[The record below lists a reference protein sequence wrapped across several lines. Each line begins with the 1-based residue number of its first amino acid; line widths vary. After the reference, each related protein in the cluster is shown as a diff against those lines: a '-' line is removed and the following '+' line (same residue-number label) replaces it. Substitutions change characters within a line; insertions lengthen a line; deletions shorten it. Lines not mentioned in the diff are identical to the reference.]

1 MSVRA
6 GVGESL
12 VVLKKFT
19 TGGYYYMYL
28 LPMRENS
35 RENERENSREN
46 ERENER
52 ENGRGKGKT
61 VGKTVGEKGKR

>member
-35 RENERENSREN
+35 RENERENSR
-46 ERENER
+46 RR
-52 ENGRGKGKT
+52 R
-61 VGKTVGEKGKR
+61 

>member
-6 GVGESL
+6 GVCESL
-12 VVLKKFT
+12 VVLKKIT

-46 ERENER
+46 ERGDR
-52 ENGRGKGKT
+52 CRQHAGMRASRCRWD
-61 VGKTVGEKGKR
+61 VRQQVM

>member
-35 RENERENSREN
+35 RENERENP
-46 ERENER
+46 
-52 ENGRGKGKT
+52 KT
-61 VGKTVGEKGKR
+61 VGKTKGKAKGKTVNGREKGKR

>member
-6 GVGESL
+6 GVCESL

-35 RENERENSREN
+35 RENERENS
-46 ERENER
+46 
-52 ENGRGKGKT
+52 GR
-61 VGKTVGEKGKR
+61 R